1 MDVYETI
8 QKRRSIRKYKKQPV
22 ENEKI
27 QKILD
32 AARLGPSAANIQPC
46 HLIAVSDPSTL
57 KEAYKAEWFQQAPMV
72 IVVCGNEK
80 SAWKRS
86 DGLNYWVVDAAIA
99 MQNIV
104 LVATEL
110 GLGTC
115 WIGAFDEGKLRKA
128 LNIPKDYKIVAM
140 TPIGYANE
148 QKEPTTDRK
157 PLEAILHKEK
167 W

>member
-8 QKRRSIRKYKKQPV
+8 QKRRSIRKYTKKPV

-57 KEAYKAEWFQQAPMV
+57 KEAYKAEWFQQAPLV
-72 IVVCGNEK
+72 IVVCANEK
-80 SAWKRS
+80 AAWKRS

-128 LNIPKDYKIVAM
+128 LNIPKDYKIVSM
-140 TPIGYANE
+140 TPIGYADE
-148 QKEPTTDRK
+148 QKEAATDRK
-157 PLEAILHKEK
+157 PVEAILHKEK

>member
-1 MDVYETI
+1 M
-8 QKRRSIRKYKKQPV
+8 
-22 ENEKI
+22 
-27 QKILD
+27 
-32 AARLGPSAANIQPC
+32 
-46 HLIAVSDPSTL
+46 
-57 KEAYKAEWFQQAPMV
+57 
-72 IVVCGNEK
+72 
-80 SAWKRS
+80 
-86 DGLNYWVVDAAIA
+86 DAAIA

-148 QKEPTTDRK
+148 QKEPATDRK
-157 PLEAILHKEK
+157 PLETILHKEK

>member
-8 QKRRSIRKYKKQPV
+8 QKRRSIRKYTKQPV

-27 QKILD
+27 QKVLD

-46 HLIAVSDPSTL
+46 HLIVVSDPGTL
-57 KEAYKAEWFQQAPMV
+57 KEAYKAEWFQQAPMA
-72 IVVCGNEK
+72 IVVCASEK
-80 SAWKRS
+80 SSWRRS

-99 MQNIV
+99 MKNIV

-140 TPIGYANE
+140 TPIGYAGE
-148 QKEPTTDRK
+148 QKEPATDRK
-157 PLEAILHKEK
+157 PLDAILHKDK

>member
-8 QKRRSIRKYKKQPV
+8 QKRRSIRKYTKQQV
-22 ENEKI
+22 ENDKI
-27 QKILD
+27 QKILN

-46 HLIAVSDPSTL
+46 HLIVVSDPSTL
-57 KEAYKAEWFQQAPMV
+57 KETYKAEWFQQAPMV
-72 IVVCGNEK
+72 IVVCANEK
-80 SAWKRS
+80 TAWKRS

-104 LVATEL
+104 LVASEL

-157 PLEAILHKEK
+157 PIEAILHKEK

>member
-8 QKRRSIRKYKKQPV
+8 QKRRSIRKYTKKPI

-27 QKILD
+27 QKILN

-46 HLIAVSDPSTL
+46 HLIVVSDPSTL
-57 KEAYKAEWFQQAPMV
+57 QEAYKAEWFQQAPMV
-72 IVVCGNEK
+72 IVVCANEK
-80 SAWKRS
+80 TAWKRS

-104 LVATEL
+104 LVASEL

-157 PLEAILHKEK
+157 PIEAILHKEK

>member
-46 HLIAVSDPSTL
+46 HLILVSDPSTL
-57 KEAYKAEWFQQAPMV
+57 RKAYGAEWFEQAPLV
-72 IVVCGNEK
+72 IVVCANEK
-80 SAWKRS
+80 TSWKRS

-104 LVATEL
+104 LTATQL

-128 LNIPKDYKIVAM
+128 LNVPNDFKIVAM
-140 TPIGYANE
+140 TPIGYPDE
-148 QKEPTTDRK
+148 QKEPATDRK
-157 PLEAILHKEK
+157 TLETILHKEK

>member
-8 QKRRSIRKYKKQPV
+8 QKRRSIRKYTKQQV

-27 QKILD
+27 QKILN

-46 HLIAVSDPSTL
+46 HLIVVSDPSTL
-57 KEAYKAEWFQQAPMV
+57 KEAYKAEWFQQAPIV
-72 IVVCGNEK
+72 IVVCANEK
-80 SAWKRS
+80 TAWKRS

-104 LVATEL
+104 LVASEL

-157 PLEAILHKEK
+157 PIEAILHKEK

>member
-1 MDVYETI
+1 MHVYETM
-8 QKRRSIRKYKKQPV
+8 QKRRSIRKYTKQPV

-27 QKILD
+27 QKILNS
-32 AARLGPSAANIQPC
+32 ARLGPSAANKQPC
-46 HLIAVSDPSTL
+46 HLIVVSDPGRL
-57 KEAYKAEWFQQAPMV
+57 KEAYRAEWFQQAPLV
-72 IVVCGNEK
+72 VVVCANEK
-80 SAWKRS
+80 VAWRRS

-115 WIGAFDEGKLRKA
+115 WVGAFDEGKLRKA
-128 LNIPKDYKIVAM
+128 LDIPEDYKIVAM
-140 TPIGYANE
+140 TPIGYGDE
-148 QKEPTTDRK
+148 RKEPVTDRK
-157 PLEAILHKEK
+157 PLDTILHKEK